1 MAFSRFSVM
10 HRPLSMANF
19 HSSKN
24 SHSKLM
30 IVLASITVMASLFIP
45 LVTSTESFGT
55 TTFDFPSFNP
65 NDSSIFYEGDAYASD
80 TGVQLTVDQQDKA
93 LSGSEGRAT
102 YVKPMHLWDKSTGN
116 VTDFNTQFSFAIS
129 SLGSNVYADGISFF
143 LAPNGSQIPSS
154 SGGGYL
160 TLVSS
165 DSSYDPFVAVEF
177 DTDVDSWDPPY
188 EHIGIDINS
197 VKSVA
202 TVPWTW
208 NRIGSGGRVHAT
220 IAYDSSVQ
228 NLSVQLID
236 DESDRS
242 LGINQSSLSLI
253 INLTK
258 YLPEWVTIGFTAT
271 TGSDFE
277 LHTLYSWNFSS
288 SLPIE
293 SLETFNQSIA
303 PTVNSSPE
311 KRSKPWMWGA
321 VGGSLS
327 VTVAITLTIGIT
339 CFRRRSKEAT
349 DHTRKTK
356 HTRDDNDD
364 TPMEEPEET
373 ACSPSEGDRADTSR
387 TSLGQVE
394 SLTLRDN

>member
-1 MAFSRFSVM
+1 M

-19 HSSKN
+19 HSSEN

-45 LVTSTESFGT
+45 LVTSTESLST
-55 TTFDFPSFNP
+55 TAFDFPSFNP
-65 NDSSIFYEGDAYASD
+65 NDHSISYEGDAYASD
-80 TGVQLTVDQQDKA
+80 TSVQLTVNQRDKA
-93 LSGSEGRAT
+93 LNGSAGRAT
-102 YVKPMHLWDKSTGN
+102 YDKPMHLWDKSTGN
-116 VTDFNTQFSFAIS
+116 VADFTTQFSFAIS
-129 SLGSNVYADGISFF
+129 SLGGNVHADGISFF
-143 LAPNGSQIPSS
+143 LAPNGSQIPPLS
-154 SGGGYL
+154 SGGYL
-160 TLVSS
+160 ALVSS
-165 DSSYDPFVAVEF
+165 QSNDSDSNYDSFVAVEF
-177 DTDVDSWDPPY
+177 DTYVNPWDPPY

-197 VKSVA
+197 VNSV
-202 TVPWTW
+202 TTDPWNW

-228 NLSVQLID
+228 NLSVLLID
-236 DESDRS
+236 DESDGS
-242 LGINQSSLSLI
+242 LSINQSSVSWI
-253 INLTK
+253 INFTEH
-258 YLPEWVTIGFTAT
+258 LPEWVTIGFTAT
-271 TGSDFE
+271 TGSAFE

-288 SLPIE
+288 SLQIE
-293 SLETFNQSIA
+293 SIETFNQSIV
-303 PTVNSSPE
+303 PTVNSSSE
-311 KRSKPWMWGA
+311 KRSKSWMWGA

-373 ACSPSEGDRADTSR
+373 ACSPREGDRADTSR